1 MFKDYMKKKAMKM
14 AAAAML
20 DAAEDDTQDVIKLVK
35 EPGKPGGNNLNVK
48 VHMEC
53 SQLAIL
59 PYYVG
64 RIIGSAAQAADVS
77 PKEMAKLAVT
87 FLELLDEFCT
97 ATNTTIKEEDK

>member
-20 DAAEDDTQDVIKLVK
+20 EASEDDTRDVIKLVK
-35 EPGKPGGNNLNVK
+35 EPGEPGSLNVS
-48 VHMEC
+48 VHMEY
-53 SQLAIL
+53 SQPTIL

-77 PKEMAKLAVT
+77 PKVMAKLAVT
-87 FLELLDEFCT
+87 FLELSNEFCT
-97 ATNTTIKEEDK
+97 ATNTTIKEEDR